1 MNQTA
6 PEKRET
12 AKSDLSRGIL
22 KRGLQI
28 AVQMVLTAGIL
39 FIASGRLDWCMAWV
53 YLGIYAVGVSANAAI
68 LMRINPELIAERAED
83 REFTKRWDRILA
95 TLWGL
100 LSLVA
105 LLIAG
110 LDMRFGWSPEISPAV
125 QVAGL
130 ILVVLGF
137 SFSSWAMVSNAFF
150 AGPVRIQEE
159 RGHVVCSS
167 GPYRIVRHP
176 GYAGWI
182 LSGMAAPVML
192 GSLWALIPAALAAL
206 FLVVRTTLEDKTL
219 REELAGYEEYARDVH
234 YRLVPGLW

>member
-1 MNQTA
+1 MNNTT
-6 PEKRET
+6 PVERET
-12 AKSDLSRGIL
+12 AKSDLTRGIL
-22 KRGLQI
+22 KRGLQVAI
-28 AVQMVLTAGIL
+28 QMLLTAAIL
-39 FIASGRLDWCMAWV
+39 FISSGRLDWWMAWV
-53 YLGIYAVGVSANAAI
+53 YVSIQVVGVSVNSAV
-68 LMRINPELIAERAED
+68 LMRINPELIAERAKV

-110 LDMRFGWSPEISPAV
+110 LDMRFGWSPKISPAV
-125 QVAGL
+125 QVAAL
-130 ILVVLGF
+130 VLVVLGF
-137 SFSSWAMVSNAFF
+137 SFSSWAIVSNAFF

-159 RGHVVCSS
+159 RGHAVCSS
-167 GPYRIVRHP
+167 GPYRFVRHP

-182 LSGMAAPVML
+182 LSGIAMPVML

-206 FLVVRTTLEDKTL
+206 FLVARTSLEDKTL
-219 REELAGYEEYARDVH
+219 QEELKGYEEYARDVH

>member
-1 MNQTA
+1 MKNTA
-6 PEKRET
+6 PVERET

-22 KRGLQI
+22 KRGSQI
-28 AVQMVLTAGIL
+28 GIQMLLTAAVL
-39 FIASGRLDWCMAWV
+39 FISSGRLDWWMAWV

-159 RGHVVCSS
+159 RGHTVCSS

-182 LSGMAAPVML
+182 LSGIATPVMVD
-192 GSLWALIPAALAAL
+192 SLWGLIPAALAAL
-206 FLVVRTTLEDKTL
+206 FLVARTSLEDKTL
-219 REELAGYEEYARDVH
+219 QQELAGYEEYARDVH

>member
-1 MNQTA
+1 MKNTA
-6 PEKRET
+6 PVERET
-12 AKSDLSRGIL
+12 AKPDLTRGIL

-28 AVQMVLTAGIL
+28 AIQMLLTAAIL
-39 FIASGRLDWCMAWV
+39 FIASGRLDWWMAWV
-53 YLGIYAVGVSANAAI
+53 YLGIYAVGVSVNAAI
-68 LMRINPELIAERAED
+68 LMHINPELIAERAEA
-83 REFTKRWDRILA
+83 REFAKRWDRILA

-130 ILVVLGF
+130 VLVVLGF

-150 AGPVRIQEE
+150 SGPVRIQEE

-176 GYAGWI
+176 GYVGWI
-182 LSGMAAPVML
+182 LSGITMPVML
-192 GSLWALIPAALAAL
+192 GSLWAVIPAALAAL
-206 FLVVRTTLEDKTL
+206 FLVVRTSLEDEFL
-219 REELAGYEEYARDVH
+219 QEELEGYEEYAQVVR

>member
-1 MNQTA
+1 MNNTA
-6 PEKRET
+6 PVERET
-12 AKSDLSRGIL
+12 AKSDLTRGIL

-28 AVQMVLTAGIL
+28 AIQVLLTAAIL
-39 FIASGRLDWCMAWV
+39 FICSGRLDWWMAWV
-53 YLGIYAVGVSANAAI
+53 YVSIQVVGVSVNAAI
-68 LMRINPELIAERAED
+68 LMRIHPELIAERARV

-100 LSLVA
+100 LSLAA

-130 ILVVLGF
+130 VLVVLGF
-137 SFSSWAMVSNAFF
+137 SFSSWAIVSNAFF

-159 RGHVVCSS
+159 RGHAVCSS
-167 GPYRIVRHP
+167 GPYRFVRHP

-182 LSGMAAPVML
+182 LGGIAMPVML
-192 GSLWALIPAALAAL
+192 GPLWALIPAALAAL
-206 FLVVRTTLEDKTL
+206 FLVVRTSLEDEFL
-219 REELAGYEEYARDVH
+219 QQELEGYEEYAQVVR